1 MKNLSINYYW
11 LYTDE
16 TSNILG
22 LPEWQIDRKQTCD
35 VLNSAN
41 TKKVN
46 IKTLKVKR
54 HFPSYKC
61 YSKTLR

>member
-1 MKNLSINYYW
+1 MENLSINYYW

-22 LPEWQIDRKQTCD
+22 LPDWQIDRKQTCD

-46 IKTLKVKR
+46 IKILKVKR
-54 HFPSYKC
+54 HFP
-61 YSKTLR
+61 